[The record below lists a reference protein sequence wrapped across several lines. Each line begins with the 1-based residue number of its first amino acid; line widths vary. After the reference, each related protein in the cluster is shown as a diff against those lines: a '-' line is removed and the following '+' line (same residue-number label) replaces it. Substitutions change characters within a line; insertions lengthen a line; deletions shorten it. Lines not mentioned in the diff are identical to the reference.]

1 MIINKNTSMGRKQ
14 LAIIITAALL
24 ALLIVAYVVI
34 TAVMS
39 GLSSSEGGAA
49 EPPEILEGEALYG
62 NSAVAYP
69 TFYESAIQEIIVKGH
84 EGTFSMKRP
93 EKADPFVFYYLDE
106 NGDTQVY
113 YPDICGAESGFDYT
127 ELYAIDQADSMKT
140 YKVSYLANALGYMYF
155 GDRIHL
161 SADEAQRNEQMKRY
175 GLDQEHREIISV
187 SYLDAEGKL
196 QTHTI
201 IIGDRLVSGVGYYFM
216 VSGRDYVY
224 TGVNNRFD
232 YALGGFE
239 GFLHTRLI
247 ATGLEMDGLYEPFMA
262 TDYKQWKNRVYSKSI
277 DDGDGVF
284 DRVLPDSVAVVS
296 GKTITPIYDAE
307 DNEDGASDGYLCTSK
322 RSISFDLEEMEGRA
336 EYERLVAALLNK
348 PVGTLSDPLTVSVI
362 TDTLEIDFGESNS
375 VTYTYHVTAVESVL
389 TDGGEYTSD
398 AAFAASGESAK
409 MLKVTYDLTIGG
421 EKKNAAPLHAILD
434 LSDTTVPQSAR
445 TALLAE
451 GIGASD
457 VTFDVSYDKSTATSK
472 AYTYVISEIALICEI
487 DEKGM
492 GDYLDKVT
500 ENSVVTYRY
509 YYKVDGVRVGGE
521 YSRTVD
527 LSAIT
532 EGDELLIK
540 EKLIGKSVGK
550 IGDLSVL
557 EDVIYCQAMMSFDTY
572 EIESVN
578 YFVTEELITSFEFV
592 NASNRNPFYGESLY
606 INTLPSGHD
615 NYGYALN
622 STSCETAVKL
632 LGGISGETSQYSEGL
647 LGAETVAVGI
657 TPDNMAKYGLY
668 AHTVYFELP
677 RGIQIVEREEES
689 DIDSVDDYTY
699 LSTLG
704 FTLYISEPDEDGF
717 RFIGS
722 DMYDIIV
729 KIDGEAFAYLDNS
742 FVDYWARRGLV
753 MIGYENID
761 NMTVDLYMDD
771 VYGSYELD
779 MLHSTKWISGNRL
792 HDEKPA
798 NGGQVYDFLTVNVS
812 RLGDCSETAFSRYL
826 DQLGMQRMSLA
837 AVYNYA
843 NGAANGQML
852 TYGYDTLGTA
862 NFKDFLLI
870 MFSTY
875 FSDSLGEADKSLASE
890 DNLLMR
896 ITFTVSKSSAYPY
909 VYEFYRIDDRR
920 VMVSITQTGG
930 SGQTVME
937 ADDFYISTFAFKK
950 IVRNF
955 QGLLDGKSLDGNVGY
970 GD

>member
-1 MIINKNTSMGRKQ
+1 MIINKKTSMGRKQ

-24 ALLIVAYVVI
+24 ALLIIAYVVI

-39 GLSSSEGGAA
+39 GIDSPDGGT

-69 TFYESAIQEIIVKGH
+69 TFYESSIQEIVVNGH
-84 EGTFSMKRP
+84 KGTFSMKRP
-93 EKADPFVFYYLDE
+93 EKNDPFVFYYLDE

-113 YPDICGAESGFDYT
+113 YPDICGAEPGFDYT
-127 ELYAIDQADSMKT
+127 ALYAIDQTDSMRM
-140 YKVSYLANALGYMYF
+140 YKISYLANALGYMYF
-155 GDRIHL
+155 GDRIPI
-161 SADEAQRNEQMKRY
+161 SADSTVRAEQMERY
-175 GLDQEHREIISV
+175 GLDRENREIIEV
-187 SYLDAEGKL
+187 SYLDGDGALRK
-196 QTHTI
+196 HTI
-201 IIGDRLVSGVGYYFM
+201 IVGDRLVSGVGYYFM
-216 VSGRDYVY
+216 ISGRDYVY

-239 GFLHTRLI
+239 GFLHTRLV
-247 ATGLEMDGLYEPFMA
+247 AEGLEMDGLYEPFMA
-262 TDYKQWKNRVYSKSI
+262 TDYKQWRNRVYSKSI
-277 DDGDGVF
+277 DDGDGIF
-284 DRVLPDSVAVVS
+284 DRVLSDSVAVVT
-296 GKTITPIYDAE
+296 GKISTPVYDAE
-307 DNEDGASDGYLCTSK
+307 DDGDGESDGYLRTSK
-322 RSISFDLEEMEGRA
+322 KSISIDLKEMAGRS
-336 EYERLVAALLNK
+336 EYSRVVAALADK

-362 TDTLEIDFGESNS
+362 TDTLEIDFGDSET

-389 TDGGEYTSD
+389 TDNGEYTTD
-398 AAFAASGESAK
+398 AAFTASAEAAR
-409 MLKVTYDLTIGG
+409 MLKVTYDVTVGG
-421 EKKNAAPLHAILD
+421 GKKNTVPLHAILD
-434 LSDTTVPQSAR
+434 LSDATVPAAAR
-445 TALLAE
+445 TALLDE
-451 GIGASD
+451 GIGAAD

-472 AYTYVISEIALICEI
+472 EYTYVISEIALICEI
-487 DEKGM
+487 DEQGM
-492 GDYLDKVT
+492 GDYLDEVT
-500 ENSVVTYRY
+500 EDSVVTFRY

-532 EGDELLIK
+532 EGDELSIK
-540 EKLIGKSVGK
+540 EKLLGKTVGK
-550 IGDLSVL
+550 TGDISVL
-557 EDVIYCQAMMSFDTY
+557 EDVIYCQAMMSFDAY
-572 EIESVN
+572 EIESVD
-578 YFVTEELITSFEFV
+578 YFVTEELVTSFEFV

-622 STSCETAVKL
+622 STSCEAAVKL

-677 RGIQIVEREEES
+677 RGIQVVERDED
-689 DIDSVDDYTY
+689 DIDAVDDYTY

-704 FTLYISEPDEDGF
+704 FTLYISEPDEDGY

-722 DMYDIIV
+722 DMYDIIAR
-729 KIDGEAFAYLDNS
+729 IDGEAFDYLDNT

-771 VYGSYELD
+771 VYGSYDLD
-779 MLHSTKWISGNRL
+779 MSHTTKWVSGNTL
-792 HDEKPA
+792 LDEKPES
-798 NGGQVYDFLTVNVS
+798 GGQAYDFLNVNVS
-812 RLGDCSETAFSRYL
+812 RLGECSETAFSRYL
-826 DQLGMQRMSLA
+826 EQEGMERMSLA
-837 AVYNYA
+837 AVYNRV
-843 NGAANGQML
+843 NGAAPGQML
-852 TYGYDTLGTA
+852 TYAHDTLGTA

-875 FSDSLGEADKSLASE
+875 FNDSLGEADKALAN
-890 DNLLMR
+890 DGNLLMR
-896 ITFTVSKSSAYPY
+896 ITFSVSKSSAYPY

-955 QGLLDGKSLDGNVGY
+955 QGLLNGESLDGNVGY